1 VRVLSHEIY
10 FIKQKKSQ
18 KMKKFIAIAF
28 IAASF
33 AACNNSGKGKDAPAD
48 TTKTETPAP
57 TPAPT
62 GGDTTH
68 TGDTMHAGDTTPAP
82 KM

>member
-1 VRVLSHEIY
+1 
-10 FIKQKKSQ
+10 
-18 KMKKFIAIAF
+18 MKKFIAIAF

-33 AACNNSGKGKDAPAD
+33 AACNNSGKSDKPAED
-48 TTKTETPAP
+48 TTKKVDTSAPAP

-62 GGDTTH
+62 GGDS
-68 TGDTMHAGDTTPAP
+68 TGTNDSTPKGDSSAP